1 MFFVK
6 KKPSKII
13 FSEVAEQIE
22 AKLYTYD
29 CLSMKNKS
37 HTYDV
42 IGHMVWQPYWI
53 YPKTDK
59 KSSPERL
66 DKSRGNFTQVFP
78 KPWVYKWHIAQ
89 LYSSRGMSVVVFM
102 TS

>member
-53 YPKTDK
+53 YPKTF
-59 KSSPERL
+59 
-66 DKSRGNFTQVFP
+66 SRMAEQIEEKLYTNVPQTLGV
-78 KPWVYKWHIAQ
+78 Q
-89 LYSSRGMSVVVFM
+89 LC
-102 TS
+102 